1 MMISRAFC
9 CREFDR
15 LCHSWKCQEESRS
28 VETAELRD
36 QIGPIG
42 REWSQRW
49 IGGELNFFSVCSV
62 HREIQENLKTAQT
75 ERPRRMSKIVE
86 GVFVPR
92 LLVSLCGS
100 RLVAGAI
107 LNDVGTA
114 KKQLTHAY
122 VVPLMCHGMLR
133 RDVKVAHTT
142 LQW

>member
-1 MMISRAFC
+1 
-9 CREFDR
+9 
-15 LCHSWKCQEESRS
+15 
-28 VETAELRD
+28 
-36 QIGPIG
+36 
-42 REWSQRW
+42 
-49 IGGELNFFSVCSV
+49 
-62 HREIQENLKTAQT
+62 
-75 ERPRRMSKIVE
+75 
-86 GVFVPR
+86 

-122 VVPLMCHGMLR
+122 VVPLMCHDMLR

>member
-1 MMISRAFC
+1 
-9 CREFDR
+9 
-15 LCHSWKCQEESRS
+15 
-28 VETAELRD
+28 
-36 QIGPIG
+36 
-42 REWSQRW
+42 
-49 IGGELNFFSVCSV
+49 VCSL
-62 HREIQENLKTAQT
+62 RASIDEPTRLDLLSAT
-75 ERPRRMSKIVE
+75 
-86 GVFVPR
+86 PR

-107 LNDVGTA
+107 LNDVGTG